1 MSPIGSPVHAELAGQ
16 TITGQSSGATARIES
31 VSTTFVDPSD
41 ASTIVEFS
49 VTSIVGTFTKDEI
62 IQGVSSVED
71 VLYTYNIRQIVTSS
85 TVTNDGILYSV
96 ADVVDVDTST
106 NIGSGDVTAVVGN
119 VSRGSVSGVVVD
131 DGGTNYEIGD
141 VLTFTDNSNEAGLV
155 SSAVARVQIVHGS
168 VIMEDGDTLL
178 QENNT
183 ITEIEFLD

>member
-1 MSPIGSPVHAELAGQ
+1 M
-16 TITGQSSGATARIES
+16 
-31 VSTTFVDPSD
+31 
-41 ASTIVEFS
+41 
-49 VTSIVGTFTKDEI
+49 
-62 IQGVSSVED
+62 SSVED

-131 DGGTNYEIGD
+131 DGGANYEIGD
-141 VLTFTDNSNEAGLV
+141 VLTFTITQMKRDLFLARL
-155 SSAVARVQIVHGS
+155 RVQIVHGS

-178 QENNT
+178 QENNA
-183 ITEIEFLD
+183 ITEIEFFN